1 MRGYAIIRTKNTST
15 IKAQKSYL
23 GKVLSLMSKNDEDI
37 FFFTIERAYLPG
49 LILNEADNDGAGV
62 V

>member
-1 MRGYAIIRTKNTST
+1 
-15 IKAQKSYL
+15 
-23 GKVLSLMSKNDEDI
+23 MSKNDEDI
-37 FFFTIERAYLPG
+37 FFFNIERAYLPG